1 MRVILSVMF
10 VLAAGFLAVS
20 AAPSQAPDPRVTDIL
35 ARAKQAAGGQA
46 WDSVRFIRTKMHV
59 ETMGLKGPAESLED
73 ARTGGYAE
81 TYKLGAF
88 SGASGYDGKTVW
100 EQDSSGQ
107 VAIQGAADQRQG
119 AVNEAYRR
127 ARAFWYPDRAKASL
141 AYGGEAADAGRKFHV
156 IKIAPEGGRPFDLW
170 IDAQTFM
177 IDRVAERNARELR
190 TTFVSDYRNV
200 QGRMMPFFARATN
213 GDPKADSVAKI
224 ESITF
229 EDTAPQTA
237 FAPPAPPKRDY
248 GFTGGKSATMPF
260 RLVNNHIYLQV
271 RLNGRPYELLFDTGG
286 MNVITPTVAR
296 ELGLA
301 SEGKLQARGVGEKT
315 VEASLT
321 TIERMDVG
329 GAFLDK
335 QRFVVLPLESFSEVE
350 GEPITGIV
358 GYEIF
363 KRFVVVTDYEN
374 SRVTLIEPEGFA
386 YRGPG
391 TRVEMKLNDRIPEVA
406 GAIDGV
412 PGQFTLDTGARNA
425 LTLSTP
431 YVEKN
436 GLMARYRPQYQAV
449 TGWGVGGP
457 ARGWLARAQT
467 FAMGGATVDAP
478 VIELSQQKGGAF
490 TDTYVA
496 GNVGAGILKRFNIV
510 WDYSRNQLF
519 FEKNKNHGQRDVHD
533 RAGFWANVDRDA
545 FLVVDV
551 TKGGPADQAGLKAGD
566 RIIVANGKRAVTERS
581 LPDLR
586 LLKKAP
592 PGTNMILEVLR
603 GAERLTV
610 NILLKDLV

>member
-1 MRVILSVMF
+1 MRT
-10 VLAAGFLAVS
+10 FLAFVFVALTGFVAVM
-20 AAPSQAPDPRVTDIL
+20 AAPGAGPDPRAAEIL
-35 ARAKQAAGGQA
+35 ARAKQAAGGNA
-46 WDSVRFIRTKMHV
+46 WDSVRFIRTKMQV
-59 ETMGLKGPAESLED
+59 ETMGLKGPAESFED
-73 ARTGGYAE
+73 ARTGAYSD

-88 SGASGYDGKTVW
+88 SGASGYDGKTAW

-107 VAIQGAADQRQG
+107 VAIQGADDQRQG

-127 ARAFWYPDRAKASL
+127 ARAFWYPARAKADV
-141 AYGGEAADAGRKFHV
+141 AYGGDAADAGRKFRV
-156 IKIAPEGGRPFDLW
+156 IKIAPVGGRPFEIW
-170 IDAQTFM
+170 IDAETFM
-177 IDRVAERNARELR
+177 IDRVTERNARELR
-190 TTFVSDYRNV
+190 TTFLSDYRNV
-200 QGRMMPFFARATN
+200 QGRMLPFAARSTN
-213 GDPKADSVAKI
+213 GDPKSDSIVKV
-224 ESITF
+224 ESIAF
-229 EDTAPQTA
+229 EDEGSQTA

-248 GFTGGKSATMPF
+248 GFASGNSTTIPF

-321 TIERMDVG
+321 TVNRMDVG
-329 GAFLDK
+329 GAFLGN
-335 QRFVVLPLESFSEVE
+335 QRFVVLPLESFSDVE

-386 YRGPG
+386 YRGTG

-406 GAIDGV
+406 GTIDGLA
-412 PGQFTLDTGARNA
+412 GQFTLDTGARNT

-431 YVEKN
+431 FVEKN
-436 GLMARYRPQYQAV
+436 GLIARYRPQVAAV

-457 ARGWLARAQT
+457 SRGWLARAKT
-467 FAMGGATVDAP
+467 FAIGGAAVDAP
-478 VIELSQQKGGAF
+478 VVELSTQKGGAH

-496 GNVGAGILKRFNIV
+496 GNVGAGVLKKFNIV
-510 WDYSRNQLF
+510 WDYSRHQLF
-519 FEKNKNHGQRDVHD
+519 FEKNKNHGERDVHD

-551 TKGGPADQAGLKAGD
+551 TPGSPSAEAGLKTGD
-566 RIIVANGKRAVTERS
+566 RILTANGKRAVSERS

-592 PGTNMILEVLR
+592 PGTNLILEVQR
-603 GAERLTV
+603 GSERLTI